1 MAYNIDKII
10 ELLSEIKHPET
21 GNDIVSLGIVQN
33 LKTEDGIIAM
43 SLVFKPNDAF
53 VMSIKKAVEEKLRSV
68 FPEAEL
74 RILDLK
80 KQTSPSA
87 PPHKSQKKEYPDMR
101 VKNIL
106 AIASGKGGVGK
117 STVSVNLAVALA
129 QRGFKTGLLDADVYG
144 PSIPTMLAMN
154 DVRPMMIEKDG
165 IELIEPVEK
174 FGVKCLSIGFFLTPD
189 DAVIWRGPAA
199 TSALRQFTKQSN
211 WDGLDF
217 LLIDLPPGTGD
228 VHLTITQELE
238 LTAAIIVTTPQKVAL
253 ADVIRGA
260 NMFRNKDINVPI
272 AGLIEN
278 MAWFTP
284 AELPDNKYYI
294 FGKDGGKQMADET
307 GIPFL
312 GAIPLV
318 QSIRESGD
326 AGSPTVLDNSVSVK
340 AFVEIVDNLLQ
351 QPMIQI

>member
-1 MAYNIDKII
+1 MTYNIDRIT
-10 ELLSEIKHPET
+10 ELLSEIRHPET

-43 SLVFKPNDAF
+43 NLVFKSNDAF
-53 VMSIKKAVEEKLRSV
+53 VSSIKRAVEEKLKPV
-68 FPEAEL
+68 FTDAEL
-74 RILDLK
+74 RIFDLK
-80 KQTSPSA
+80 KQSPKPK
-87 PPHKSQKKEYPDMR
+87 PPKKEYPDIR
-101 VKNIL
+101 IKNIL

-117 STVSVNLAVALA
+117 STVSVNLAVTLA

-165 IELIEPVEK
+165 FELIDPVEK
-174 FGVKCLSIGFFLTPD
+174 FGVKCLSIGFFLTPN

-228 VHLTITQELE
+228 VHLTMTQELDI
-238 LTAAIIVTTPQKVAL
+238 TAAIIVTTPQKVAL
-253 ADVIRGA
+253 ADVVRGA

-294 FGKDGGKQMADET
+294 FGKDGGKQMANET
-307 GIPFL
+307 GITFL

-326 AGSPTVLDNSVSVK
+326 TGRPIVLDNSVSAN
-340 AFVEIVDNLLQ
+340 AFRIIMDNLLQ
-351 QPMIQI
+351 QPMIKK

>member
-1 MAYNIDKII
+1 MAHNINRIT

-21 GNDIVSLGIVQN
+21 GNDIVSLGIVRN
-33 LKTEDGIIAM
+33 LRTEDKLIAM

-53 VMSIKKAVEEKLRSV
+53 VASIKKAVEEKLKSV
-68 FPEAEL
+68 FPDVEL

-80 KQTSPSA
+80 KQSSK
-87 PPHKSQKKEYPDMR
+87 PPKKEYPDIR

-117 STVSVNLAVALA
+117 STVAVNLAVSLA
-129 QRGFKTGLLDADVYG
+129 QRGFNTGLLDADVYG
-144 PSIPTMLAMN
+144 PSIPTMLGMDDA
-154 DVRPMMIEKDG
+154 RPAMIEKGDF
-165 IELIEPVEK
+165 ELIDPVEK
-174 FGVKCLSIGFFLTPD
+174 FGVKCLSIGFFVSPN
-189 DAVIWRGPAA
+189 DAVMWRGPAA
-199 TSALRQFTKQSN
+199 TSAIKQLVKQSN

-228 VHLTITQELE
+228 VHLTMVQELNI
-238 LTAAIIVTTPQKVAL
+238 TAALIVTTPQKVAL
-253 ADVIRGA
+253 DDVVRGIG
-260 NMFRNKDINVPI
+260 MFRNKDINVPI

-307 GIPFL
+307 GIPLL
-312 GAIPLV
+312 GEIPLV
-318 QSIRESGD
+318 QSFRESGD
-326 AGSPTVLDNSVSVK
+326 AGIPVVLSNEIS
-340 AFVEIVDNLLQ
+340 ANTFQQIVDNLLQ
-351 QPMIQI
+351 QPVIKK

>member
-1 MAYNIDKII
+1 MTHNINRIT

-21 GNDIVSLGIVQN
+21 GNDIVSLEMVQN
-33 LKTEDGIIAM
+33 LAAENSII
-43 SLVFKPNDAF
+43 SIDLVFKPNDAF
-53 VMSIKKAVEEKLRSV
+53 VSSIKRAVEEKLKLFFPGAEIKISV
-68 FPEAEL
+68 S
-74 RILDLK
+74 K
-80 KQTSPSA
+80 KQPSRPA
-87 PPHKSQKKEYPDMR
+87 KKEYPEIR

-144 PSIPTMLAMN
+144 PSIPTMLGMN
-154 DVRPMMIEKDG
+154 GARPVMIERDG
-165 IELIEPVEK
+165 LELIEPVEK
-174 FGVKCLSIGFFLTPD
+174 FGVKVLSIGFFLEPA

-199 TSALRQFTKQSN
+199 TGALKQLAVQSN

-228 VHLTITQELE
+228 VHLTIVQELDV
-238 LTAAIIVTTPQKVAL
+238 TAAVIVTTPQKVAL

-260 NMFRNKDINVPI
+260 NMFRNKDINVPV

-294 FGKDGGKQMADET
+294 FGKGGGKKMAAET

-312 GAIPLV
+312 GEIPLV

-326 AGSPTVLDNSVSVK
+326 TGLPAVLNGSIGAAPFMQ
-340 AFVEIVDNLLQ
+340 AVDNLLQ
-351 QPMIQI
+351 QPAIRK

>member
-1 MAYNIDKII
+1 MAHNINRIT

-21 GNDIVSLGIVQN
+21 GNDIVSLGIVRN
-33 LKTEDGIIAM
+33 LRAEDTTIVID
-43 SLVFKPNDAF
+43 LVFKSNDAF
-53 VMSIKKAVEEKLRSV
+53 VSSIKRAVDEKLRQV
-68 FPEAEL
+68 FPDTEL
-74 RILDLK
+74 NISVSK
-80 KQTSPSA
+80 KQSP
-87 PPHKSQKKEYPDMR
+87 KSPKKEYPDIQ

-117 STVSVNLAVALA
+117 STVSVNLAIALA
-129 QRGFKTGLLDADVYG
+129 QKGFKTGLLDADIYG
-144 PSIPTMLAMN
+144 PSIPTMLGMN
-154 DVRPMMIEKDG
+154 DARPVMIDRDG
-165 IELIEPVEK
+165 VELIEPVEK
-174 FGVKCLSIGFFLTPD
+174 FGVKFLSIGFFLNPT

-199 TSALRQFTKQSN
+199 TGALKQLTGQSN
-211 WDGLDF
+211 WSGLDF

-228 VHLTITQELE
+228 VHLTITQEFD

-253 ADVIRGA
+253 ADVIRGT

-294 FGKDGGKQMADET
+294 FGKGGGRKMATET
-307 GIPFL
+307 EIPFL
-312 GAIPLV
+312 GEIPLV

-326 AGSPTVLDNSVSVK
+326 TGIPVVLDNSQSANSFLK
-340 AFVEIVDNLLQ
+340 IVDNLLQ
-351 QPMIQI
+351 QPMIKK

>member
-21 GNDIVSLGIVQN
+21 GNDIVSLGTVQN
-33 LKTEDGIIAM
+33 LRTFDGIIAM

-53 VMSIKKAVEEKLRSV
+53 VSSIKKAVEEKLRTA
-68 FPEAEL
+68 FPDAEL
-74 RILDLK
+74 QILDLK
-80 KQTSPSA
+80 RYPSKQP
-87 PPHKSQKKEYPDMR
+87 QKEYPDLR

-106 AIASGKGGVGK
+106 VIASGKGGVGK

-129 QRGFKTGLLDADVYG
+129 QRGFATGLLDADVYG

-154 DVRPMMIEKDG
+154 NARPAMIEKDG
-165 IELIEPVEK
+165 LELISPVEK

-199 TSALRQFTKQSN
+199 TGALRQLIKQSN

-228 VHLTITQELE
+228 VHLTITQELDI
-238 LTAAIIVTTPQKVAL
+238 TAAIIVTTPQKVAL
-253 ADVIRGA
+253 ADVVRGV

-284 AELPDNKYYI
+284 AELPDYKYYI
-294 FGKDGGKQMADET
+294 FGKNGGKQMATET
-307 GIPFL
+307 AIPFL
-312 GAIPLV
+312 GEIPLI

-326 AGSPTVLDNSVSVK
+326 AGCPVVLDNSVSAN
-340 AFVEIVDNLLQ
+340 AFGKIIDNLLL
-351 QPMIQI
+351 QPMIKI

>member
-1 MAYNIDKII
+1 MVHNIDEIK
-10 ELLSEIKHPET
+10 ELLSEIKHPEN

-33 LKTEDGIIAM
+33 IRTDNKIIAM
-43 SLVFKPNDAF
+43 SLIFKSNDAF
-53 VMSIKKAVEEKLRSV
+53 VSSIKKAVEEKLKPA
-68 FPEAEL
+68 FPDAEL

-80 KQTSPSA
+80 KQ
-87 PPHKSQKKEYPDMR
+87 PPKQQKKEYPDIR
-101 VKNIL
+101 IKNIL

-144 PSIPTMLAMN
+144 PSLPTMLEMN
-154 DVRPMMIEKDG
+154 DARPTMIEKDG
-165 IELIEPVEK
+165 FELIDPVEK
-174 FGVKCLSIGFFLTPD
+174 FGVKCLSIGFFLTPN

-199 TSALRQFTKQSN
+199 TGALKQLAKQSN

-228 VHLTITQELE
+228 VHLTITQDLDI
-238 LTAAIIVTTPQKVAL
+238 TAAIIVTTPQKVAL
-253 ADVIRGA
+253 ADVVRGV
-260 NMFRNKDINVPI
+260 NMFRNKDINVPV

-284 AELPDNKYYI
+284 EELPDNRYYI
-294 FGKDGGKQMADET
+294 FGKDGGKQMAEET
-307 GIPFL
+307 GIPLL
-312 GAIPLV
+312 GKIPLV

-326 AGSPTVLDNSVSVK
+326 TGLPAVLANSINAS
-340 AFVEIVDNLLQ
+340 AFQKIIDNLLL
-351 QPMIQI
+351 QPMIKK

>member
-1 MAYNIDKII
+1 MVHNIDKIT

-21 GNDIVSLGIVQN
+21 GKDIVTLGIVQN
-33 LKTEDGIIAM
+33 IVTENGVIAM
-43 SLVFKPNDAF
+43 NLVFKPNDAF
-53 VMSIKKAVEEKLRSV
+53 VSSIKRTVEEKLKPA
-68 FPEAEL
+68 FPDAEL
-74 RILDLK
+74 RISDSK
-80 KQTSPSA
+80 KQ
-87 PPHKSQKKEYPDMR
+87 PPKPPKKEYPDIC

-144 PSIPTMLAMN
+144 PSIPTMLDMN
-154 DVRPMMIEKDG
+154 DVRPVMIEKDG
-165 IELIEPVEK
+165 FELIDPVEK
-174 FGVKCLSIGFFLTPD
+174 FGIKCLSIGFFLNPD

-199 TSALRQFTKQSN
+199 TGALKQFAKQSN
-211 WDGLDF
+211 WNDLDF

-228 VHLTITQELE
+228 VHLTITQEFDV
-238 LTAAIIVTTPQKVAL
+238 TAAIIVTTPQKVAL
-253 ADVIRGA
+253 ADVVRGT
-260 NMFRNKDINVPI
+260 NMFRNKDINVPV

-284 AELPDNKYYI
+284 EELPDNKYYI
-294 FGKDGGKQMADET
+294 FGKDGGKRMAEKS

-312 GAIPLV
+312 GEIPIV

-326 AGSPTVLDNSVSVK
+326 DGRPAVLNSDVSAD
-340 AFVEIVDNLLQ
+340 AFRKILDNLLQ
-351 QPMIQI
+351 QPMIKI

>member
-1 MAYNIDKII
+1 MTYNIDRIT

-21 GNDIVSLGIVQN
+21 GNDIVSAGIVRN
-33 LKTEDGIIAM
+33 LRTEERIIAM

-53 VMSIKKAVEEKLRSV
+53 VSSIKRAVEDKLRLV
-68 FPEAEL
+68 FPDAEFQ
-74 RILDLK
+74 ILDLK
-80 KQTSPSA
+80 KQSSR
-87 PPHKSQKKEYPDMR
+87 PPKKEYPDMH

-117 STVSVNLAVALA
+117 STVAVNLAVTLA
-129 QRGFKTGLLDADVYG
+129 QRGFDTGLLDADVYG
-144 PSIPTMLAMN
+144 PSIPTMFDMN
-154 DVRPMMIEKDG
+154 DACPTMIEKDG
-165 IELIEPVEK
+165 FELIAPVEK
-174 FGVKCLSIGFFLTPD
+174 FGVKCLSIGFFVSPN

-199 TSALRQFTKQSN
+199 TGALKQLTKQSD
-211 WDGLDF
+211 WGGLDF

-228 VHLTITQELE
+228 VHLTLTRELD

-253 ADVIRGA
+253 ADVIRGV
-260 NMFRNKDINVPI
+260 NMFRNKDIDVPV

-294 FGKDGGKQMADET
+294 FGKDGGKRMAEQT
-307 GIPFL
+307 GIPLL
-312 GAIPLV
+312 GEIPLV

-326 AGSPTVLDNSVSVK
+326 EGLPIVLNSDVSAN
-340 AFVEIVDNLLQ
+340 AFQLIVDNLLL
-351 QPMIQI
+351 QPMIKK

>member
-1 MAYNIDKII
+1 MVHNADRIR

-21 GNDIVSLGIVQN
+21 GDDIVSLGIVQN
-33 LKTEDGIIAM
+33 LGTENNIIAM
-43 SLVFKPNDAF
+43 NLVFKPNDAF
-53 VMSIKKAVEEKLRSV
+53 VSSIKRAVEEKLKPV
-68 FPEAEL
+68 FPGVEL

-80 KQTSPSA
+80 KQSPK
-87 PPHKSQKKEYPDMR
+87 PPKKEYPDIR
-101 VKNIL
+101 IKNII

-129 QRGFKTGLLDADVYG
+129 QRGFRTGLLDADVYG
-144 PSIPTMLAMN
+144 PSIPTMLEMN
-154 DVRPMMIEKDG
+154 GVRPAMIEKDG
-165 IELIEPVEK
+165 FELIDPVEK

-199 TSALRQFTKQSN
+199 TGALKQLAKQSN

-228 VHLTITQELE
+228 VHLTIVQELDV
-238 LTAAIIVTTPQKVAL
+238 TAAIIVTTPQKVAL

-260 NMFRNKDINVPI
+260 NMFRNKDINIPI

-284 AELPDNKYYI
+284 EELPGSKYYI
-294 FGKDGGKQMADET
+294 FGKDGGKKMAEET
-307 GIPFL
+307 GIPLL
-312 GAIPLV
+312 GEIPLV

-326 AGSPTVLDNSVSVK
+326 TGLPVVLGGNGD
-340 AFVEIVDNLLQ
+340 AFRKIVDNLLR
-351 QPMIQI
+351 QPVIKK

>member
-1 MAYNIDKII
+1 MTHNINRIT

-33 LKTEDGIIAM
+33 LASDNGTISVD
-43 SLVFKPNDAF
+43 LVFKPNDAF
-53 VMSIKKAVEEKLRSV
+53 VSSIKRAVEEKLRQV
-68 FPEAEL
+68 FPDTEINISVTK
-74 RILDLK
+74 RHPSRPK
-80 KQTSPSA
+80 KA
-87 PPHKSQKKEYPDMR
+87 YPKIK

-129 QRGFKTGLLDADVYG
+129 QKGFSTGLLDADVYG
-144 PSIPTMLAMN
+144 PSIPTMLGISDA
-154 DVRPMMIEKDG
+154 RPVMIERDG
-165 IELIEPVEK
+165 LELIEPVEK
-174 FGVKCLSIGFFLTPD
+174 FGMKVLSIGFFVAPT

-199 TSALRQFTKQSN
+199 TGALRQFAVQSN

-228 VHLTITQELE
+228 VHLTIVQELDV
-238 LTAAIIVTTPQKVAL
+238 TAAVIVTTPQKVAL

-260 NMFRNKDINVPI
+260 NMFRNKDINVPVV
-272 AGLIEN
+272 GLIEN

-294 FGKDGGKQMADET
+294 FGKGGGKAMAEET

-312 GAIPLV
+312 GEIPLV

-326 AGSPTVLDNSVSVK
+326 TGLPAVLNNSLS
-340 AFVEIVDNLLQ
+340 APFVQVVDNLLQ
-351 QPMIQI
+351 QPSIRK